1 LVDRFRLSFVIRS
14 ETVPTHAAV
23 GGDSFVIVN
32 GAEVSPMALLI
43 SGTVGAG
50 KTGAAEAVGS
60 LLEARGVPG
69 ALIDLDAIRRS
80 WPSPPDDPF
89 NNAMELR
96 NLAALARNYLD
107 SGTRRLVLSGV
118 LEVPAIRC
126 RYQDAVQVPLVIAR
140 LRVDLATI
148 RRRLRRRHD
157 GDRAALR
164 WHLHRCGEL
173 DGILEA
179 AGIEDVV
186 IDATSLTTGEVAAAL
201 VHAAGWDDCR

>member
-1 LVDRFRLSFVIRS
+1 
-14 ETVPTHAAV
+14 
-23 GGDSFVIVN
+23 VIVN

-50 KTGAAEAVGS
+50 KTTAADAVGNW
-60 LLEARGVPG
+60 LQTRGVPG

-96 NLAALARNYLD
+96 NLAALARNYLE

-118 LEVPAIRC
+118 LEVPAVRG
-126 RYQDAVQVPLVIAR
+126 RYEEAVQVPLVIAR

-148 RRRLRRRHD
+148 RRRLRRRHA
-157 GDRAALR
+157 GDRVALR
-164 WHLHRCGEL
+164 WHLRRCGEL

-179 AGIEDVV
+179 AGIEDFV
-186 IDATSLTTGEVAAAL
+186 IDATSLTTDEVAAGL
-201 VHAAGWDDCR
+201 VHAAGWND